1 MERAPAPALILASA
15 SPRRREI
22 LSNLGLD
29 FQVMASE
36 IDETPLSAEAAPE
49 YVMRLARDKAKDV
62 AARLAQAVVIG
73 ADTIVVVDDQLL
85 GKPSSTAQART
96 MLQQLSQRW
105 HQVLTGVAVINTST
119 QQQAVDHCIT
129 RVKFSALTPEE
140 IEWYLQTREPFGKAG
155 GYAIQGYASLFIE
168 EIAGNYL
175 NVVGLPITLLRHL
188 LGKTGYQLIC

>member
-1 MERAPAPALILASA
+1 MERMPGLILASA

-22 LSNLGLD
+22 LSNLGLE

-36 IDETPLSAEAAPE
+36 IDETPLSGEAAAE
-49 YVMRLARDKAKDV
+49 YVMRLACDKAKDV
-62 AARLAQAVVIG
+62 AARLTQGVVIG

-85 GKPSSTAQART
+85 GKPSSIAEART

-105 HQVLTGVAVINTST
+105 HQVLTGLAVINVST
-119 QQQAVDHCIT
+119 RQQAIDHSIT

-140 IEWYLQTREPFGKAG
+140 IEWYLHTSEPFGKAG

-175 NVVGLPITLLRHL
+175 NVVGLPVTLLRHL
-188 LGKTGYQLIC
+188 LGKIGFKLLS